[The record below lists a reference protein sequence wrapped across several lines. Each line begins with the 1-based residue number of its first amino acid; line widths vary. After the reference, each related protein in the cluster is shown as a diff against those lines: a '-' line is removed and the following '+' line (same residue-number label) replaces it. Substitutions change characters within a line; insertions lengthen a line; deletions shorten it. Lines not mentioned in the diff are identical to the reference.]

1 MELTFRYFAACRE
14 ATGLGEETVELPA
27 GATVSEALAWIADH
41 HPACARYLT
50 TARAAVNR
58 EFVAETVVLTDGD
71 EVAIIPPV
79 SGGSGVRVQ
88 LSHEPIAQDAALQ
101 LIAQD
106 GAGAVATF
114 AGVVRPT
121 SKTGRSVTELDYEA
135 YEAMAVEKLQQ
146 CLDEAAARWTL
157 IDLAVVHRL
166 GHLVLGD
173 VAVSIAVSSAHRAE
187 AFDACRYV
195 IDRIKEI
202 VPIWKKETGPDGV
215 EWVSEGA

>member
-1 MELTFRYFAACRE
+1 
-14 ATGLGEETVELPA
+14 
-27 GATVSEALAWIADH
+27 
-41 HPACARYLT
+41 
-50 TARAAVNR
+50 
-58 EFVAETVVLTDGD
+58 
-71 EVAIIPPV
+71 
-79 SGGSGVRVQ
+79 
-88 LSHEPIAQDAALQ
+88 
-101 LIAQD
+101 
-106 GAGAVATF
+106 
-114 AGVVRPT
+114 
-121 SKTGRSVTELDYEA
+121 LDYEA

-146 CLDEAAARWTL
+146 CLDEAAGQWKL

-166 GHLVLGD
+166 GHLVLGE

>member
-1 MELTFRYFAACRE
+1 MRARGTAQTYS
-14 ATGLGEETVELPA
+14 GET
-27 GATVSEALAWIADH
+27 
-41 HPACARYLT
+41 
-50 TARAAVNR
+50 N
-58 EFVAETVVLTDGD
+58 
-71 EVAIIPPV
+71 
-79 SGGSGVRVQ
+79 SGVTNSGETYSGETNRRADVQ
-88 LSHEPIAQDAALQ
+88 PDPKLFFCAHVAARR
-101 LIAQD
+101 
-106 GAGAVATF
+106 GAVATF

-187 AFDACRYV
+187 AFEACRYV